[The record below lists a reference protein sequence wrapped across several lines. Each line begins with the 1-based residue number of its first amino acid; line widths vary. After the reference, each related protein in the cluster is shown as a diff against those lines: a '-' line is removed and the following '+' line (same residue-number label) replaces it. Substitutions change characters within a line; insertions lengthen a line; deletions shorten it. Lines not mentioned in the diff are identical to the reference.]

1 MADTLA
7 LPTRPPPPP
16 PPPMDP
22 ERFDGSRS
30 DPQPVPVPVRAH
42 STQVAAGWLE
52 KIHPQERAELVA
64 EEEKLGKATAPN
76 SNQVCGAGSQF
87 AQLAAKESGER
98 ASIAL
103 HAAPLPPP
111 PIPGPFTCSKL
122 SHHIPTRPS
131 VRRKRSRAPASQLHH
146 PGGGVRA
153 YAFINHCCPHTN
165 THRPHEMNWS
175 QRLVGDLSS
184 GP

>member
-7 LPTRPPPPP
+7 LPTRPPP

-52 KIHPQERAELVA
+52 KIHPQERAELASRRREARQGNSSKLQPSLRRWEPIRSWPERKA
-64 EEEKLGKATAPN
+64 ERGLQLHCTRLLLRSPAP
-76 SNQVCGAGSQF
+76 S
-87 AQLAAKESGER
+87 
-98 ASIAL
+98 
-103 HAAPLPPP
+103 HAASSHITSH
-111 PIPGPFTCSKL
+111 PI
-122 SHHIPTRPS
+122 RPS